1 MDPVEVC
8 KILHSSN
15 HLRHLLAMIAGDAA
29 VVLVCRAEFT
39 QHVAQ
44 REPCRTML
52 T

>member
-8 KILHSSN
+8 KTLHSSN

-29 VVLVCRAEFT
+29 VVLICPVKPT

-44 REPCRTML
+44 REPCRTVL
-52 T
+52 S